1 MPFQSEKQR
10 RYMHANLPKIANRWE
25 QKYGLGGIA
34 EQNAQLNQ
42 LPEYYLPV
50 AQGGRIGFA
59 EGPKTYEAWLDYRI
73 KEIAKGRLPQDFKSW
88 KKGDIKM
95 NQGGFIPAHQAG
107 VLGLAEG
114 GRTGFQY
121 GSPHEEAAASYA
133 GTHAGENAAR
143 DTPSQA
149 PDQGGHSRFD
159 VGSGYYGEPTTPS
172 TPKDD
177 GDGPINIHDD
187 TIEVI
192 EEQKKTDE
200 INRQNA
206 LRRMVLDRSE
216 KTEPWEKD
224 QQWNKPKTSWLKKI
238 GIGAAVITGVA
249 PLLGIKAPGAI
260 KTIAELNALHNKTN
274 NALRLFNKVNNTN
287 HTLESLFNE
296 VKNIETVDKK
306 LLASLP
312 KGHPE
317 RIALETKMNIKT
329 LPTDDKDGT
338 NIKIEDIETVNKTKT
353 DKAKDEEY
361 LKMQRASY
369 LWYLEQQKRRQAYLD
384 NYRQMFLANKGG
396 LAGLFRV
403 KNT

>member
-1 MPFQSEKQR
+1 
-10 RYMHANLPKIANRWE
+10 MHANLPHIANRWE
-25 QKYGLGGIA
+25 KKYGLGGIA
-34 EQNAQLNQ
+34 GLQK
-42 LPEYYLPV
+42 
-50 AQGGRIGFA
+50 GGRIGYSQGSGSDYLQYVQAMNALNLQPMPLEIFNSLRPIMSLQDMVNMGSPGKA
-59 EGPKTYEAWLDYRI
+59 E
-73 KEIAKGRLPQDFKSW
+73 
-88 KKGDIKM
+88 
-95 NQGGFIPAHQAG
+95 GGFIPAHQAG

-216 KTEPWEKD
+216 KTETWEKD

-249 PLLGIKAPGAI
+249 PFLGIKAPGAI

-274 NALRLFNKVNNTN
+274 NALRLFNKFNNTN

-296 VKNIETVDKK
+296 VKNIETADKK

-312 KGHPE
+312 KDHPE
-317 RIALETKMNIKT
+317 RKALEAKMNIKT
-329 LPTDDKDGT
+329 PPTDDKDGT
-338 NIKIEDIETVNKTKT
+338 SIKIEEIETVNKTKT
-353 DKAKDEEY
+353 QKAKDEEY

-369 LWYLEQQKRRQAYLD
+369 LWYLEQQKIRKAYLD
-384 NYRQMFLANKGG
+384 NFRQMFLANKGG